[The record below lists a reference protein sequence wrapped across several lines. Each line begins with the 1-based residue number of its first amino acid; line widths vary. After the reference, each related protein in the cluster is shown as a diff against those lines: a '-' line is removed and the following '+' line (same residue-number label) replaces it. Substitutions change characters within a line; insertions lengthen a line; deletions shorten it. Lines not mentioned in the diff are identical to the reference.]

1 MRRQPD
7 SNNRIKITAGIF
19 LICIALLI
27 VRLGYIQIVMGPVY
41 SQEAMQQQY
50 KDALIMPERG
60 IIYDRTGKELAVS
73 VPKHDLWIE
82 SSVIK
87 DEHKQEASDKISKI
101 LDKDSDK
108 LLGLLKS
115 DKKRFAIEK
124 NISTDQVKA
133 LKEADI
139 KGIWFEESSKRYY
152 PYGKFAAYVIG
163 HVSNE
168 NAGLSG
174 VESSFNSYLKG
185 IPGREIYIKDARN
198 REISTNSLS
207 YQQPIAGSN
216 VVLTIDEVIQHH
228 AERAVQKAL
237 EDNVAKRVIAIAMDP
252 KTGDILA
259 MASKPDFDPNDSRTP
274 YYPIFE
280 EAIKNA
286 NSDEEILQELYNMWR
301 NPAVNDI
308 YEPGSPFKVVTA
320 SAALEEGLVYPQ
332 EWFKDIGY
340 AEVAGRKIK
349 NWTNKPFGNITFTEA
364 VEQSVNSVFI
374 AMGQRLGPVKF
385 TDYIDAFGFGR
396 KTGIDLPGEGEGI
409 QYSTENMGPV
419 ELATTSFGQSIS
431 VTPIQMITAVCA
443 VANDGMLM
451 KPRIVKEI
459 TDSKSR
465 VLKSFDSQMVK
476 RVISKETANQMMD
489 ILESVVSNGSG
500 GAAKIEGYRVAGK
513 TGTAQKVI
521 NGRYE
526 PGFYIS
532 SFVAIA
538 PVEDP
543 KLAVIVIVDEPR
555 GGAIFGSTVAG
566 PVVRQIMS
574 DSLRYMGIKPN
585 ILASDANNIK
595 KIAIP
600 EIRNMKYSD
609 AIMALDAAG
618 LSYSFDSNVQ
628 IDTSAIVMDTFPK
641 TGENVPEGTSVMI
654 YLKSIEDESMIMPD
668 LTGKTFKEVESILK
682 DMQLELAATGS
693 GKVKSQMPSA
703 GTKIYEKN
711 MINVEFE

>member
-1 MRRQPD
+1 MKAQ
-7 SNNRIKITAGIF
+7 SNNNNRIRITAGLF
-19 LICIALLI
+19 LICIAMLVI
-27 VRLGYIQIVMGPVY
+27 RLGYIQIVMGPAY

-73 VPKHDLWIE
+73 VPKNDLWIE
-82 SSVIK
+82 VSAV
-87 DEHKQEASDKISKI
+87 KQEDKSDVAEKIAKV
-101 LDKDSDK
+101 LDKDADE
-108 LLGLLKS
+108 LLALLNS
-115 DKKRFAIEK
+115 DKKRFAVEK
-124 NISTDQVKA
+124 SISTEQVKA
-133 LKEADI
+133 LKDAEI

-152 PYGKFAAYVIG
+152 PYGKFASYVIG

-174 VESSFNSYLKG
+174 IEASFNSYLKG
-185 IPGREIYIKDARN
+185 VPGRELYIKDARN

-207 YQQPIAGSN
+207 YRQPVDGQN

-228 AERAVQKAL
+228 TERAVQKAL
-237 EDNVAKRVIAIAMDP
+237 DDNMAKRVIAIAMDP
-252 KTGDILA
+252 ATGDILA

-274 YYPIFE
+274 QYPIFE
-280 EAIKNA
+280 EAITNA
-286 NSDEEILQELYNMWR
+286 QTNEEILAELYKMWR

-308 YEPGSPFKVVTA
+308 YEPGSPFKIMTA

-332 EWFKDIGY
+332 EWFNDIGY

-374 AMGQRLGPVKF
+374 TMGQRLGPVKF

-396 KTGIDLPGEGEGI
+396 KTGIDLPGEGEGM
-409 QYSTENMGPV
+409 QYSAERMGPV

-431 VTPIQMITAVCA
+431 VTPIQMITAVAA

-459 TDSKSR
+459 TDSNSQI
-465 VLKSFDSQMVK
+465 LKSFDTQMVK
-476 RVISKETANQMMD
+476 RVVSKETANQMMD
-489 ILESVVSNGSG
+489 IMESVVSNGSG
-500 GAAKIEGYRVAGK
+500 GAAKIDGYRVAGK

-521 NGRYE
+521 DGRYE

-532 SFVAIA
+532 SFVAVA

-543 KLAVIVIVDEPR
+543 RLAVIVIVDEPR
-555 GGAIFGSTVAG
+555 GGAHFGSTVAG

-585 ILASDANNIK
+585 ILASDLSSIK
-595 KIAIP
+595 KIPIP

-609 AIMALDAAG
+609 AIMTLDSAG
-618 LSYSFDSNVQ
+618 LSYSFDSNVE
-628 IDTSAIVMDTFPK
+628 IDTSAVVMDTFPK
-641 TGENVPEGTSVMI
+641 TGENVPEGTSIMI
-654 YLKSIEDESMIMPD
+654 YLKSTEDESMIMPD
-668 LTGKTFKEVESILK
+668 LTGKTFKEVEAILE
-682 DMQLELAATGS
+682 DMQLELAAVGS
-693 GKVKSQMPSA
+693 GKVKSQMPSP
-703 GTKIYEKN
+703 GTKIYKNN

>member
-1 MRRQPD
+1 MKSQSND
-7 SNNRIKITAGIF
+7 NNRIKITAGIF
-19 LICIALLI
+19 LICIAMLI
-27 VRLGYIQIVMGPVY
+27 IRLGYIQIVMGPVY

-87 DEHKQEASDKISKI
+87 EEDKELTADKISKI
-101 LDKDSDK
+101 LERDADE
-108 LLGLLKS
+108 LLSLLNS
-115 DKKRFAIEK
+115 EKKRFAIQK
-124 NISTDQVKA
+124 NISTEQVKA
-133 LKEADI
+133 LKEAEI

-174 VESSFNSYLKG
+174 VEASFNSYLKG
-185 IPGREIYIKDARN
+185 VPGRELYIKDARN

-207 YQQPIAGSN
+207 YQQPVDGSN

-228 AERAVQKAL
+228 TERAVQKAL
-237 EDNVAKRVIAIAMDP
+237 DDNMAKRVIAIAMDP
-252 KTGDILA
+252 STGDILA
-259 MASKPDFDPNDSRTP
+259 MSSKPDFDPNDARTP

-280 EAIKNA
+280 EAINNA
-286 NSDEEILQELYNMWR
+286 NTNEEILAELYKMWR

-308 YEPGSPFKVVTA
+308 YEPGSPFKIITA
-320 SAALEEGLVYPQ
+320 TAALEEGLVYPQ

-374 AMGQRLGPVKF
+374 TMGQRLGPATF

-396 KTGIDLPGEGEGI
+396 KTGIDLPGEGEGM
-409 QYSTENMGPV
+409 QYSSEKMGPV

-431 VTPIQMITAVCA
+431 VTPIQMITAVSA
-443 VANDGMLM
+443 VANDGILM

-459 TDSKSR
+459 TDSNSQI
-465 VLKSFDSQMVK
+465 LKSFDPLMVK

-489 ILESVVSNGSG
+489 IMESVVSNGSG
-500 GAAKIEGYRVAGK
+500 GAAKIEGYRVGGK

-532 SFVAIA
+532 SFVAVA

-543 KLAVIVIVDEPR
+543 KIAVLVIVDEPR
-555 GGAIFGSTVAG
+555 GGAHFGSTVAG

-585 ILASDANNIK
+585 IMASEFSSIK

-609 AIMALDAAG
+609 AIMALDTAG

-628 IDTSAIVMDTFPK
+628 IDTAAVVMDTFPK

-654 YLKSIEDESMIMPD
+654 YLKSTEDESMIMPD
-668 LTGKTFKEVESILK
+668 LTGKTFKDVEAILK
-682 DMQLELAATGS
+682 EMQLELAAVGS

-703 GTKIYEKN
+703 GTKIYKNN